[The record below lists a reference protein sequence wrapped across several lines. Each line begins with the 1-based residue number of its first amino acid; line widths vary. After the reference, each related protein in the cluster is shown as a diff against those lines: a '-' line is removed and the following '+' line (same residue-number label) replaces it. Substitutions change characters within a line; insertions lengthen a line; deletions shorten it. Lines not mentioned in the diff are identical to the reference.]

1 MKVMSEDEYRYEHFR
16 TRQLFHDL
24 AFGLSTL
31 RAGQTFPDFDLE
43 TTDGERVRRKDFIHE
58 GPVLLITAS
67 ITCPNT
73 EASMAGVKRLH
84 GQFGDDIPFVMV
96 DLREAHPGMNYPQPA
111 SFDEKIRHARDL
123 ESLYAL
129 PWAVAVDDIDGS
141 LDRQLDGK
149 PNAAW
154 IIDGEGQVI
163 FRSHWAA
170 DERGLRRALEAVQRR
185 EAPPRRKSSAMVL
198 PVGRAMG
205 SLNDVLSR
213 AGQPAGRD
221 MWRAGFPIA
230 VAGKLAPL
238 FRPLS
243 PGNRGIASVV
253 TLALVG
259 VAITAAVILAV
270 S

>member
-1 MKVMSEDEYRYEHFR
+1 MSADGYRYEHFR

-24 AFGLSTL
+24 TFSLSAL
-31 RAGQTFPDFDLE
+31 RAGQDFPDFDLE
-43 TTDGERVRRKDFIHE
+43 TTDGERARRKDLIHE

-73 EASMAGVKRLH
+73 QASMDGAKRLYSE
-84 GQFGDDIPFVMV
+84 FGDDVRFVMV
-96 DLREAHPGMNYPQPA
+96 DVREAHPGVNYPQPA
-111 SFDEKIRHARDL
+111 SFDEKVRHASDL
-123 ESLYAL
+123 KSLYEL
-129 PWAVAVDDIDGS
+129 PWVVAIDDIDGG

-163 FRSHWAA
+163 FRSHWVA
-170 DERGLRRALEAVQRR
+170 DERGLRRALKAVQRG
-185 EAPPRRKSSAMVL
+185 EAPPRRRSSAMVL
-198 PVGRAMG
+198 PVARAMG
-205 SLNDVLSR
+205 SADDVLGR

-230 VAGKLAPL
+230 IAAKLASL

-253 TLALVG
+253 TLAVVG
-259 VAITAAVILAV
+259 AAITLAVIVAV

>member
-1 MKVMSEDEYRYEHFR
+1 MVDGEYRYEHFR

-24 AFGLSTL
+24 AFGLSAL

-43 TTDGERVRRKDFIHE
+43 TTDGERVRKKDYIHE
-58 GPVLLITAS
+58 EPVLLITAS

-73 EASMAGVKRLH
+73 QASMAGVKRLH
-84 GQFGDDIPFVMV
+84 AEFGDDIPFVMV
-96 DLREAHPGMNYPQPA
+96 DVREAHPGVNYPQPA
-111 SFDEKIRHARDL
+111 SFDEKIRHASELR
-123 ESLYAL
+123 SHYKL
-129 PWAVAVDDIDGS
+129 PWVVAVDDIDGG

-154 IIDGEGQVI
+154 IINGEGQVI

-170 DERGLRRALEAVQRR
+170 DERGLRRALKAVQRG

-198 PVGRAMG
+198 PVARAMG
-205 SLNDVLSR
+205 SLEDVLGR
-213 AGQPAGRD
+213 AGQPAWRD
-221 MWRAGFPIA
+221 VWRSGFPIA
-230 VAGKLAPL
+230 IPGKLAPL

-243 PGNRGIASVV
+243 PGNRGIASML

-259 VAITAAVILAV
+259 VAIIAAVIVAV
-270 S
+270 R

>member
-1 MKVMSEDEYRYEHFR
+1 MGDDGYRYEHFR

-24 AFGLSTL
+24 TFSLSAL
-31 RAGQTFPDFDLE
+31 RAGQPFPDFDLE
-43 TTDGERVRRKDFIHE
+43 TTDGERVRKKDFIDE
-58 GPVLLITAS
+58 EPGLLITAS

-84 GQFGDDIPFVMV
+84 AEFGDDIPFIMV
-96 DLREAHPGMNYPQPA
+96 DVREAHPGVNYPQPA
-111 SFDEKIRHARDL
+111 SFDEKIRHASELR
-123 ESLYAL
+123 SHYKL
-129 PWAVAVDDIDGS
+129 PWVVAVDDIDGG

-170 DERGLRRALEAVQRR
+170 DERGLRRALQAVQRG

-198 PVGRAMG
+198 PVARAMG
-205 SLNDVLSR
+205 SLEDVLGR
-213 AGQPAGRD
+213 AGQPAWRD
-221 MWRAGFPIA
+221 VWRSGFPIA
-230 VAGKLAPL
+230 IAGKLARL

-259 VAITAAVILAV
+259 TAITVAAILAV